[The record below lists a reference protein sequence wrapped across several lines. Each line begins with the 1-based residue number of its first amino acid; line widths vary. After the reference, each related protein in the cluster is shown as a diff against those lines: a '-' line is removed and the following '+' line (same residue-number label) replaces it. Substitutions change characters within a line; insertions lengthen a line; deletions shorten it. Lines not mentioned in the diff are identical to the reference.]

1 MTHIGTTRFCT
12 DITDPRT
19 GEVYDRVPVATAEEV
34 DIAVRTAA
42 EAFDGWRRLTPARR
56 QDALLALA
64 DAIGERAMELAEA
77 ECRNTGKDFTEV
89 FEDEISTAIDTFRFM
104 AGAARGAH
112 GPVAGEYVE
121 GHSSSLLREPVGV
134 CVLIAPWNHPLAS
147 AVDKLAPALA
157 TGNTVVLKP
166 AETTPMTARILGEI
180 CAEVLPPGVVTV
192 VCGDRDTGRALVAH
206 PVPALVSLTGSTRAG
221 LEVTAAAGVKRLHL
235 ELGGDAPAVVL
246 ADADLARAAD
256 VIAEAAF
263 YNAGQDCTAACRVL
277 VAEEAYD
284 RMVLLLADRAA
295 KAEIGPLNSRAH
307 LDRVNAYLTGLPSHA
322 TVVAGGGPADGPGFF
337 FQPTVVA
344 GVRQDDAIV
353 QEEVFGP
360 VLTVQPFTDEDDAVR
375 LANDVPYG
383 LAASVWTRNGAA
395 GARLAGRIDAG
406 TVWLN
411 CHGVYATE
419 MPHGGFKQSGYGK
432 DLSTYALDAYTRVK
446 HVMVGLD

>member
-1 MTHIGTTRFCT
+1 MTHTGTTRSFT

-19 GEVYDRVPVATAEEV
+19 GEVYDRVSVATAEDV
-34 DIAVRTAA
+34 DAAVRTAA
-42 EAFDGWRRLTPARR
+42 EAFDGWRRVTAARR
-56 QDALLALA
+56 QDVLLALA
-64 DAIGERAMELAEA
+64 DAIGARAVDLAEA

-89 FEDEISTAIDTFRFM
+89 FEDEIPTAIDTFRFM

-112 GPVAGEYVE
+112 GPVAGEYV
-121 GHSSSLLREPVGV
+121 GGYGSSVLREPVGV
-134 CVLIAPWNHPLAS
+134 CALIAPWNHPLGS

-180 CAEVLPPGVVTV
+180 CAQVLPPGVVTV

-235 ELGGDAPAVVL
+235 ELGGDAPAVIF

-256 VIAEAAF
+256 DIAEAAF

-295 KAEIGPLNSRAH
+295 KTEVGPLNSRAH
-307 LDRVNAYLTGLPSHA
+307 LDRVNAYLTGLPAHA
-322 TVVAGGGPADGPGFF
+322 TVVAGGGPGEGPGFF
-337 FQPTVVA
+337 FRPTVVA

-360 VLTVQPFTDEDDAVR
+360 VLTVQSFTDEEDAVR

-383 LAASVWTRNGAA
+383 LAASVWTRDGAA
-395 GARLAGRIDAG
+395 AARLAGRIDAG

-446 HVMVGLD
+446 HVMASTG